1 MQKPYVCNET
11 RPRFTYV
18 HNRSL
23 TTVYR
28 SKMVYRSEH
37 ALWTVS
43 SDAMMLVRVEAGDTV
58 LPERLATMLV
68 GVEAGHT
75 VLPER
80 LAMMLV
86 AVEVGHVV
94 GHVLSISLVQ

>member
-18 HNRSL
+18 HNG
-23 TTVYR
+23 TVYR

-43 SDAMMLVRVEAGDTV
+43 SDVSGQFD
-58 LPERLATMLV
+58 V
-68 GVEAGHT
+68 GQSGGYYPRGW
-75 VLPER
+75 L
-80 LAMMLV
+80 
-86 AVEVGHVV
+86 
-94 GHVLSISLVQ
+94 

>member
-11 RPRFTYV
+11 RPRFTHV
-18 HNRSL
+18 HNGSL

-43 SDAMMLVRVEAGDTV
+43 SDVSAGYD
-58 LPERLATMLV
+58 V
-68 GVEAGHT
+68 GQSGGRPHCT
-75 VLPER
+75 TRCL
-80 LAMMLV
+80 LYTSD
-86 AVEVGHVV
+86 AVDE
-94 GHVLSISLVQ
+94 